1 MRNMMYQYFWSLHMR
16 TTVSLDDEVMKE
28 ARELSGITENAALIR
43 EALQALIQRES
54 ARQLIQLGGTA
65 PTMEHI
71 PRRQSDTP

>member
-1 MRNMMYQYFWSLHMR
+1 MR
-16 TTVSLDDEVMKE
+16 TTVSIDDDVINE

-65 PTMEHI
+65 PSMEQI
-71 PRRQSDTP
+71 ARRQTDAQ

>member
-1 MRNMMYQYFWSLHMR
+1 MR
-16 TTVSLDDEVMKE
+16 TTVSIDDDVINE

-65 PTMEHI
+65 PSMEQI
-71 PRRQSDTP
+71 PRRQTDAQ

>member
-1 MRNMMYQYFWSLHMR
+1 MRYSMHLYHRSLHMR
-16 TTVSLDDEVMKE
+16 TTVSLDDEVMRE

-65 PTMEHI
+65 PTMEDI